1 MAQMASVN
9 EIIKLIT
16 EDVKVLVRDE
26 VELAKADLIPSAK
39 KAGIGAGMFGAAGY
53 FAMCGLAL
61 WGMAGGFGFGQ
72 LFGGASG
79 GIALGFLIMG
89 LVLFVIAGLL
99 AFLGKTSISKAKGP
113 QAAIDQGKGTV
124 EDVKLAVT
132 RANVNAQSHELELR
146 NFDQN

>member
-1 MAQMASVN
+1 
-9 EIIKLIT
+9 
-16 EDVKVLVRDE
+16 
-26 VELAKADLIPSAK
+26 
-39 KAGIGAGMFGAAGY
+39 MFGAAGY

-99 AFLGKTSISKAKGP
+99 AFLGKTSISKAKPSGRDRSGQGHRRGR
-113 QAAIDQGKGTV
+113 QARRHPRQCERPVPRVGA
-124 EDVKLAVT
+124 A
-132 RANVNAQSHELELR
+132 ELR
-146 NFDQN
+146 SD